1 MVLCAKAMVLPVL
14 SVLFGTVLLAS
25 HFQADAPQD
34 LTGSMEHAQLQ
45 IVSALLALTSTVKP
59 ASPSRLVLAAKSGA
73 KTFSNV
79 SAPTALSLT
88 V

>member
-34 LTGSMEHAQLQ
+34 STGSMEHA
-45 IVSALLALTSTVKP
+45 
-59 ASPSRLVLAAKSGA
+59 
-73 KTFSNV
+73 
-79 SAPTALSLT
+79 
-88 V
+88 